1 MHPAAAHAESCVQCE
16 RVFENVVL
24 YRQLIHSLSRDHLE
38 PKDGYLFIAP
48 MVGKLGIRDAVKKL
62 RNNVS
67 DEVVKDTNVDPSHGA
82 VQDSGQVR

>member
-1 MHPAAAHAESCVQCE
+1 ASRFNYRENHVHCHPA
-16 RVFENVVL
+16 RDFFN
-24 YRQLIHSLSRDHLE
+24 SLLE